1 MSGQRDRVVPLD
13 RVVPSGRFTRTFLT
27 GLVLAAL
34 AVSFVSVH
42 AVTAGANAAPVLG
55 VLNATGNYY
64 PQERAVGVGA
74 VTITAGWDNA
84 EPSQGTFST
93 SYIAGVRA
101 KVAAA
106 KAAGMGVVLEP
117 GLQYPPAW
125 VFALPGGTR
134 FVNQYGDVFT
144 GSTPSGQNVANGVTD
159 LSVRAAQGTYLN
171 WLGAQFAPGTFLAVR
186 QGGGPLGELHYPS
199 PNYNGHT
206 NCYWAYDSSSQASSP
221 VPGWSPGT
229 GTIAQ
234 AQAFLDSYNGA
245 LNEFGIWL
253 NGQLAADFAT
263 NELVMLPGWGQRPG
277 GAAQLVASRLTIRS
291 NEFNEGL
298 DWANLLTRLPDPAH
312 SVAYTTYLDAPMV
325 RNTPEL
331 TDPAD
336 FISTLVGT
344 SLRLGGENTGN
355 GSKAAMNLAIGRA
368 RSLNYFIV
376 QWMDEAQLI
385 ASGAGRNP
393 GGPTLAELGSAAGA
407 DTTSTTTTTPTTTP
421 STSTTTTDPTTTST
435 TTPSTTTTT
444 PDGGTGNL
452 SIVVSALPVGLAGHA
467 YQAALRATGGT
478 GPYSW
483 SVHTGRLPVGLS
495 LDRSSGQISGVP
507 AKCGRSNLRLQVS
520 DAAGTSVV
528 AATNLSVA
536 AQGAAPLTTGAVG
549 IAATPDGRGYWIAD
563 AAGGVQQFGDAVFA
577 GSMAGQ
583 SLNSPINH
591 IVATP
596 DGGGYWLVAA
606 DGGTFSFGDAGF
618 FGSTGGM
625 QLKAPVVDIAP
636 TPDGGGYWLVA
647 SDGGVFAFGD
657 AAFKGSMG
665 WAQLNS
671 PVVGVSVDSKTGG
684 YWMVA
689 SDGAVFAFGSGFFG
703 SGAAVGPHLPIIGI
717 APVANGTGYWFVAP
731 DGGIFAFGSA
741 AFRGSAGGIPLAAPI
756 VGMASDPAT
765 GGYWLVA
772 SDGGVFA
779 FGAPFFGSA

>member
-1 MSGQRDRVVPLD
+1 MQSDRAVQSDRVK
-13 RVVPSGRFTRTFLT
+13 RTFLA
-27 GLVLAAL
+27 GLVLVAL
-34 AVSFVSVH
+34 TVSFVSVR
-42 AVTAGANAAPVLG
+42 AATAGANAGPVLG
-55 VLNATGNYY
+55 VLNASGNYY
-64 PQERAVGVGA
+64 SQERAVGVGA

-101 KVAAA
+101 KIAAA

-134 FVNQYGDVFT
+134 FVNQYGDTFS
-144 GSTPSGQNVANGVTD
+144 GSTPSGLNVANGVTD
-159 LSVRAAQGTYLN
+159 LSVRAAEGTYLA

-186 QGGGPLGELHYPS
+186 QGGGPSGELHYPS

-229 GTIAQ
+229 GSTAQ
-234 AQAFLDSYNGA
+234 AQAFLDSYNGS
-245 LNEFGIWL
+245 LNGFGIWL
-253 NGQLAADFAT
+253 NGQMAADFAT

-277 GAAQLVASRLTIRS
+277 AAPQLVASRLTIRL

-298 DWANLLTRLPDPAH
+298 DWANLLTRLPDAAH
-312 SVAYTTYLDAPMV
+312 SVAYTTYLDAPLV
-325 RNTPEL
+325 KNTPEL

-336 FISTLVGT
+336 FINTLVGN

-355 GSKAAMNLAIGRA
+355 GSKAAMNLSMTRA

-385 ASGAGRNP
+385 ASGAGRDP
-393 GGPTLAELGSAAGA
+393 GGPTLAELGSAAG
-407 DTTSTTTTTPTTTP
+407 
-421 STSTTTTDPTTTST
+421 STSTTTTTST

-444 PDGGTGNL
+444 EPNTTTTTDPNTTTTTAPSATTTTTPEGGNANL
-452 SIVVSALPVGLAGHA
+452 AIVASALPVGQTGQA
-467 YQAALRATGGT
+467 YQTTIGATGGSS
-478 GPYSW
+478 PYTW
-483 SVHTGRLPVGLS
+483 SIRGGQLPVGLS
-495 LDRSSGQISGVP
+495 LDRSNGQISGVP
-507 AKCGRSNLRLQVS
+507 STPGSFKIRMQVT
-520 DAAGTSVV
+520 DDNGTSVV
-528 AATNLSVA
+528 SAVHLSVA
-536 AQGAAPLTTGAVG
+536 APGAARLTTRAVG
-549 IAATPDGRGYWIAD
+549 MAATPDGGGYWIAD
-563 AAGGVQQFGDAVFA
+563 AAGGVEQFGNAVFA
-577 GSMAGQ
+577 GSMAGLA
-583 SLNSPINH
+583 LNSPINH

-618 FGSTGGM
+618 FGSTGAM
-625 QLKAPVVDIAP
+625 HLKAPVVDIAP

-647 SDGGVFAFGD
+647 ADGGVFAFGD
-657 AAFKGSMG
+657 APFKGSMG

-671 PVVGVSVDSKTGG
+671 PVVGISVDQKTGG

-689 SDGAVFAFGSGFFG
+689 SDGGVFAFGSGFFG
-703 SGAAVGPHLPIIGI
+703 SGAATGPHLPIIGI
-717 APVANGTGYWFVAP
+717 APATNGNGYWFVAL
-731 DGGIFAFGSA
+731 DGGIFSFGSA
-741 AFRGSAGGIPLAAPI
+741 AFLGSAGGIPLAAPI

-765 GGYWLVA
+765 GGYWLVG

-779 FGAPFFGSA
+779 FGAPFYGSA